1 MENETLT
8 CPECGSENV
17 TLAHVQ
23 KFMANTGE
31 HYCHATKTHDPYSEA
46 GCLDCG
52 WKGRRDGLKSNA
64 ELSGAEGARS

>member
-31 HYCHATKTHDPYSEA
+31 HYCHDTKTLTEDVRPTYTF
-46 GCLDCG
+46 
-52 WKGRRDGLKSNA
+52 
-64 ELSGAEGARS
+64 